1 MKYNRD
7 WNNVNSI
14 EILIHGLVMG
24 TINKLPG
31 ISGGLYSLIIGFY
44 NHLINSI
51 QSLNYENFQVLKDHG
66 LKLFLKKINGFFL
79 LFISAG
85 MILSYFTTSKI
96 LDYFIVENELLVWS
110 VFFGLIIGSA
120 YILVKRK
127 DKTNLQS
134 ALLLIFGLLFGIIL
148 SVSEPLYENRN
159 IVFVFFCGFI
169 SICGITIPGLSGSFL
184 LILLGNYKL
193 LLVDSVNNFFNFI
206 TNIFYPN
213 DQKLIVESEMI
224 NILIVFFIGSVLGL
238 SLIHI

>member
-51 QSLNYENFQVLKDHG
+51 QSLNYKNFQVLKEQG
-66 LKLFLKKINGFFL
+66 LKLFLKKINAFFL

-96 LDYFIVENELLVWS
+96 LDYFIVKNELLVWS
-110 VFFGLIIGSA
+110 VFFGLIIGVLGTFHGLNTTVGARGVGISTISA
-120 YILVKRK
+120 VVWSSISVLAANYIL
-127 DKTNLQS
+127 TE
-134 ALLLIFGLLFGIIL
+134 AL
-148 SVSEPLYENRN
+148 
-159 IVFVFFCGFI
+159 
-169 SICGITIPGLSGSFL
+169 
-184 LILLGNYKL
+184 
-193 LLVDSVNNFFNFI
+193 FN
-206 TNIFYPN
+206 
-213 DQKLIVESEMI
+213 K
-224 NILIVFFIGSVLGL
+224 
-238 SLIHI
+238 

>member
-51 QSLNYENFQVLKDHG
+51 QSLNYKNYQVLKDQG
-66 LKLFLKKINGFFL
+66 LKLFLKKINAFL
-79 LFISAG
+79 LFISGG
-85 MILSYFTTSKI
+85 MILSYFTTLKFWIISVK
-96 LDYFIVENELLVWS
+96 NELLVWS
-110 VFFGLIIGSA
+110 VFFGLIIGSV

-134 ALLLIFGLLFGIIL
+134 GLFLIF
-148 SVSEPLYENRN
+148 
-159 IVFVFFCGFI
+159 
-169 SICGITIPGLSGSFL
+169 
-184 LILLGNYKL
+184 
-193 LLVDSVNNFFNFI
+193 D
-206 TNIFYPN
+206 
-213 DQKLIVESEMI
+213 
-224 NILIVFFIGSVLGL
+224 
-238 SLIHI
+238 